1 MSPDPALLVAF
12 LNGTAAVGP
21 RPHTK
26 WWLDAEVQARLDL
39 TADQVQALEEISGQ
53 AAGQDLTQMLWR
65 MYQTLSPAQ
74 RRQFSQLLEVTRRP
88 PGSRTGP

>member
-21 RPHTK
+21 HPHTK

-39 TADQVQALEEISGQ
+39 TADQVQALGPELREVAEQRTKEIN
-53 AAGQDLTQMLWR
+53 AA
-65 MYQTLSPAQ
+65 YA
-74 RRQFSQLLEVTRRP
+74 LLKRKGP
-88 PGSRTGP
+88 SRS